1 LSRQGGASDF
11 THRCSFTHDEIW
23 TISGPHD
30 AVAAVLKAAGININ
44 SPETQNL
51 EEQPVET
58 IDDMDPE
65 P

>member
-1 LSRQGGASDF
+1 MSRQGGASDF
-11 THRCSFTHDEIW
+11 THRFSFTHDEIW